1 MKINKRILPEYA
13 YSSKRQVDPVLGIII
28 HYVSAVN
35 VDKDNWDDPE
45 TVIEMIRELNVPGSE
60 RGNVIP
66 KSDEKRYYASY
77 HYIIARNGDIYQLVE
92 LPNVAYHA
100 GVSELNGHE
109 GCNDFTI
116 GYSLIATHG
125 SGYTDAQYQA
135 LAQLSATH
143 ITEYSIDIDWIAG
156 HEDVAPDRKV
166 DPGSKFD
173 WDRYY
178 EMIEGTQPPNG
189 EFT

>member
-1 MKINKRILPEYA
+1 MQINKKILPNYA
-13 YSSKRQVDPVLGIII
+13 YSTKRKVDPVLGIII
-28 HYVSAVN
+28 HYVSAIN

-45 TVIEMIRELNVPGSE
+45 TVIEMLRELNVPGSE
-60 RGNVIP
+60 RGNVVP
-66 KSDEKRYYASY
+66 QSTDNRYYASY
-77 HYIIARNGDIYQLVE
+77 HFIIARNGDIYQLVE

-100 GVSELNGHE
+100 GVSTLNDRE

-125 SGYTDAQYQA
+125 SGYTDEQYLA
-135 LAQLSATH
+135 LGQLSATH
-143 ITEYSIDIDWIAG
+143 ITEYGIDNDWIAG

-173 WDRYY
+173 WERYFA
-178 EMIEGTQPPNG
+178 MIEGTQRPD
-189 EFT
+189 ERLA